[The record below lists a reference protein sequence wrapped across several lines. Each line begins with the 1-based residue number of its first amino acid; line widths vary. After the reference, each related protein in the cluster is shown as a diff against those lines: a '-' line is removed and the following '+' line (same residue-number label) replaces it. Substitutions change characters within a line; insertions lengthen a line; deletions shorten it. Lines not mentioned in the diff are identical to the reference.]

1 VVSGGRL
8 SCTTCPA
15 SRPLSGGARST
26 ECASEGERNKDRLSS
41 PMSSA
46 ASCDVQQLLLKGRV
60 KLIDMSLTDF
70 GIAICQTKWTW
81 MELFY
86 LYKESYRA
94 ICTWK
99 LQRSCWT
106 LDDVS
111 VIYAY
116 LSIISNMDNLSV
128 ERVWLISNRRSSLF
142 VLEFLS
148 LYSNV
153 HLIRNSLSGKL
164 CVVMQTRGCTISWLC
179 GSKSLGNYAILRN
192 WVVWI

>member
-1 VVSGGRL
+1 MVSGGRL
-8 SCTTCPA
+8 SCTPCPA
-15 SRPLSGGARST
+15 SRPLSGGARCT

-70 GIAICQTKWTW
+70 GIAIFQTKWTW
-81 MELFY
+81 MKLFY

-99 LQRSCWT
+99 LQRSCWM

-128 ERVWLISNRRSSLF
+128 EHVWLISNRRSSLF
-142 VLEFLS
+142 RVP
-148 LYSNV
+148 
-153 HLIRNSLSGKL
+153 LILFQANCAS
-164 CVVMQTRGCTISWLC
+164 
-179 GSKSLGNYAILRN
+179 
-192 WVVWI
+192 

>member
-1 VVSGGRL
+1 
-8 SCTTCPA
+8 
-15 SRPLSGGARST
+15 
-26 ECASEGERNKDRLSS
+26 
-41 PMSSA
+41 
-46 ASCDVQQLLLKGRV
+46 
-60 KLIDMSLTDF
+60 MSLTDF

-81 MELFY
+81 MELFD

-148 LYSNV
+148 PYSNV
-153 HLIRNSLSGKL
+153 HLVRISLSGKL
-164 CVVMQTRGCTISWLC
+164 WVVMQTIPWLC

-192 WVVWI
+192 WVVWINAIEFLQSFVYLQGFAVQNLVLNGRVFSPRRLLGKSSLLGG